1 MSRAELMP
9 DLLRRLIAP
18 VVVLALAVVGIA
30 SASIHFGGEDARL
43 TRQVNRELRA
53 VRELRRQIDRLE
65 SSRTFVVEKLPI
77 FEAARDKGF
86 LGTPDELAAS
96 VLVEELA
103 TKHQLNDATYSFE
116 PARRVPIGEPG
127 DEFAANFVALPMRLR
142 LQALFDEDLFL
153 FLNAF
158 ARQLDGYAVVRGMRI
173 RRTQGDIDAVV
184 SRVRRGERPSV
195 ISATVDIDWVS
206 LEPLEP
212 WPGMAASEA
221 DETAGTSPTERTD
234 PLAPAFAADT
244 LFLGTTEAQAIR
256 DALHVAESG
265 GAERGED
272 TPPED
277 ADAASPQADAA
288 PPPPPLLP
296 VYLAALFYLGPERW
310 SFWLDGE
317 RFVPGRTQADFEVV
331 RVTPDG
337 VTLNWTPSD
346 RDASFTFTLRP
357 RQSFDPRTGEVI
369 EGRPLAE
376 AAGEGAGDG

>member
-1 MSRAELMP
+1 MSRGELMP
-9 DLLRRLIAP
+9 VLLRRLIAP
-18 VVVLALAVVGIA
+18 VVLLVLAVAGLVTA
-30 SASIHFGGEDARL
+30 SVHLGGEDQRL

-53 VRELRRQIDRLE
+53 VRELRRQIDRRQ
-65 SSRTFVVEKLPI
+65 SSRSFVAEKLPI

-103 TKHQLNDATYSFE
+103 TKHQLTDATYSFE
-116 PARRVPIGEPG
+116 PARRIAIGEPG
-127 DEFAANFVALPMRLR
+127 DAFAANFVALPMQLRLR
-142 LQALFDEDLFL
+142 ALFDEDLFL

-158 ARQLDGYAVVRGMRI
+158 ARQLDGYAVVRAMRI
-173 RRTQGDIDAVV
+173 RRAQRDIEAVV
-184 SRVRRGERPSV
+184 SRVRRGERPGV
-195 ISATVDIDWVS
+195 VEATVDIDWVT

-212 WPGMAASEA
+212 WPGMAASQ
-221 DETAGTSPTERTD
+221 AGTPPTERAD

-244 LFLGTTEAQAIR
+244 LFLGTAEAQAIR
-256 DALHVAESG
+256 DALHLAESG
-265 GAERGED
+265 GAERDQD
-272 TPPED
+272 TPPDDGE
-277 ADAASPQADAA
+277 AAEPPPAEAA

-317 RFVPGRTQADFEVV
+317 RFVPGRPQADFEVV
-331 RVTPDG
+331 RVTPDA

-357 RQSFDPRTGEVI
+357 RQSFDPRTGEVF
-369 EGRPLAE
+369 EGRPVAE